1 MWAGVASIDKG
12 TLVGNVTVYIVL
24 RFLFSRTQM
33 GFIAH
38 IVRKGIIEVPHL
50 ELMDATHDPFVTLG
64 IPF

>member
-1 MWAGVASIDKG
+1 
-12 TLVGNVTVYIVL
+12 
-24 RFLFSRTQM
+24 M